1 MAKTS
6 GGGGSLF
13 GRADSTLV
21 AAAFKEGQSRIG
33 ADLGEIYEK
42 REESLK
48 TFGEGIKAA
57 FDNIFAEREADEKE
71 MQTDIKQFNPNNPFD
86 AMQSAH
92 IDTVNWQKNELKKIN
107 ETYKK
112 GTPEYQK
119 AISKFH
125 ASKAAYAKNV
135 QAWSA
140 ITDDINDKGANNQIF
155 GYDAGSPLQKL
166 LNAIIKDANNNT
178 AITNPMN
185 DPDRNDIVFTLPG
198 SDQEMIDDPKNP
210 GTKIKNPNY
219 KKGGV
224 KMTLS
229 ELYKNLHTRDNTA
242 PVAVSTALIDMTKFG
257 KTSNVPK
264 ETRVNELYSNMM
276 ENMLVNKND
285 IVNVARKKDLPGM
298 NGFSVEDYLTGNVP
312 NKFGNPLV
320 TEMYDILKGM
330 HLDFDGSGTIDAA
343 DKTFVSS
350 MNGVELA
357 TNIMKDESIYKQ
369 VTAKV
374 ISEQAGGEAFDQ
386 GGLDKPEQKGK
397 EGSYTMAQF
406 MRAGWHTAGIHGNVS
421 ATAIK
426 GDADKFKE
434 ITEAGGNEEWYE
446 ALINTDSKYKL
457 EKGQWWVKR
466 WNRKKGSEGKWLPKE
481 KLSPQGVKNDMG
493 ISGFDYLFFPESVK
507 DETTKE
513 TQEIDDK
520 GRDKDGVIVQKNKQK
535 NASDNP
541 ITDYEKRGG
550 KWYYI
555 KDGKNK
561 PVDKSNYKRLE
572 KKLQEQ
578 QDTTKELDII
588 SGLGGITEEKMEGGK
603 LIKYYNY
610 IGNDYN
616 AAAEALATAE
626 DAGIEDGFIRFL
638 DKSGK
643 EITINDYRKL
653 KDKSNITFKVQL
665 GVGRKSIAQKDV
677 EVPETS
683 VTPSDTTITPSDTTI
698 TTPSDTTI
706 TEPSVVE
713 DVEDQDYGSDNPHPM
728 RGMTNTSKDEMIDRY
743 GNYVKIGGK
752 AYFDDLG
759 INDEEL
765 MGELISDE
773 GFVEDG
779 LPYKDTGGTTTIGFG
794 YTKWSLDGKDGR
806 PHWSEY
812 WDKTGKSTGKT
823 MSKEE
828 AEMLMP
834 KVTKIYVDQAKK
846 VIKNKNITP
855 KQFNAIVNL
864 IYRNG
869 IGNVKKSGVIKAI
882 NKGDIEEV
890 RRIISENPHL
900 RKSGGKVLE
909 EGDEGYKGITNRN
922 ASIADSLIVQ
932 TI

>member
-6 GGGGSLF
+6 GGGSLF

-21 AAAFKEGQSRIG
+21 AAAFKEGQSRVG

-71 MQTDIKQFNPNNPFD
+71 MQTDIEQFNPNNPFD

-135 QAWSA
+135 QAWQS

-178 AITNPMN
+178 DITNPMN

-219 KKGGV
+219 KKGGI

-285 IVNVARKKDLPGM
+285 VVNVARKKDFPGM

-330 HLDFDGSGTIDAA
+330 HLDFDGSGIIDAA
-343 DKTFVSS
+343 DKTFISS
-350 MNGVELA
+350 KNGVELA

-406 MRAGWHTAGIHGNVS
+406 MKAGWHTAGIHGNVS

-466 WNRKKGSEGKWLPKE
+466 WNGKKGSEGKWLPKE

-493 ISGFDYLFFPESVK
+493 ISGFDYLFFPKSVK
-507 DETTKE
+507 DETTEE
-513 TQEIDDK
+513 TPVIDPETDK
-520 GRDKDGVIVQKNKQK
+520 QINVKKVEGTVPLKQK
-535 NASDNP
+535 STP
-541 ITDYEKRGG
+541 IE
-550 KWYYI
+550 
-555 KDGKNK
+555 
-561 PVDKSNYKRLE
+561 
-572 KKLQEQ
+572 
-578 QDTTKELDII
+578 DTITK
-588 SGLGGITEEKMEGGK
+588 SGLKGITEEKSGK

-610 IGNDYN
+610 TGNDYN
-616 AAAEALATAE
+616 AAAKALAAAE
-626 DAGIEDGFIRFL
+626 KAGIEDGFIKFL

-643 EITINDYRKL
+643 EITTNEYRKL

-665 GVGRKSIAQKDV
+665 GIGRKSIAQKDV

-683 VTPSDTTITPSDTTI
+683 VTPSDTTIT
-698 TTPSDTTI
+698 TPSDTTI
-706 TEPSVVE
+706 IEPSVVE
-713 DVEDQDYGSDNPHPM
+713 DVEDQDYGPDNPDPM
-728 RGMTNTSKDEMIDRY
+728 FGNINTSGDQMMGSDGEWIKIDSR
-743 GNYVKIGGK
+743 K
-752 AYFDDLG
+752 YFKDLG
-759 INDEEL
+759 IKSRKGKTFIK
-765 MGELISDE
+765 GEGVMEKVYNIADGH
-773 GFVEDG
+773 GFNVRQLLDIFRNESNFDTRGRNPKGGATG
-779 LPYKDTGGTTTIGFG
+779 LFQFFKD
-794 YTKWSLDGKDGR
+794 
-806 PHWSEY
+806 P
-812 WDKTGKSTGKT
+812 GKSYKTINGVKYELDDIKEMSVLEQLDLVDEYFTEMHKKGEHPYTTVALPAIHGKGMDEIYATSDSTGY
-823 MSKEE
+823 
-828 AEMLMP
+828 P
-834 KVTKIYVDQAKK
+834 GKVWRD
-846 VIKNKNITP
+846 NKPWRDENGNIT
-855 KQFNAIVNL
+855 KRSIIA
-864 IYRNG
+864 YG
-869 IGNVKKSGVIKAI
+869 TKSA
-882 NKGDIEEV
+882 
-890 RRIISENPHL
+890 
-900 RKSGGKVLE
+900 
-909 EGDEGYKGITNRN
+909 
-922 ASIADSLIVQ
+922 
-932 TI
+932 

>member
-6 GGGGSLF
+6 GGGSLF

-71 MQTDIKQFNPNNPFD
+71 MQTDIEQFNPNNPFD

-135 QAWSA
+135 QAWQS

-343 DKTFVSS
+343 DKTFISS
-350 MNGVELA
+350 KNGVELA

-493 ISGFDYLFFPESVK
+493 ISGFDYLFFPKSVK
-507 DETTKE
+507 GETTEE
-513 TQEIDDK
+513 TPVIDPETDK
-520 GRDKDGVIVQKNKQK
+520 KIKIQKLGPSEQVEKVAPPTKPIEDVITN
-535 NASDNP
+535 
-541 ITDYEKRGG
+541 
-550 KWYYI
+550 
-555 KDGKNK
+555 
-561 PVDKSNYKRLE
+561 
-572 KKLQEQ
+572 
-578 QDTTKELDII
+578 
-588 SGLGGITEEKMEGGK
+588 SGLEGITEEKSGK
-603 LIKYYNY
+603 FIKYYNY
-610 IGNDYN
+610 TGNDYN
-616 AAAEALATAE
+616 AAAKALAAAE
-626 DAGIEDGFIRFL
+626 KAGIEDGFIKFL

-643 EITINDYRKL
+643 EITTNEYRKL

-665 GVGRKSIAQKDV
+665 GIGKKSIAQEDT
-677 EVPETS
+677 EVSETL
-683 VTPSDTTITPSDTTI
+683 ITPSDTTI

-706 TEPSVVE
+706 IEPSVVE
-713 DVEDQDYGSDNPHPM
+713 GVEDQDYGSDNPHPM

-828 AEMLMP
+828 AEMLIP